1 MSARGGLVA
10 RLARSRIYVNAYALV
25 LNQVTSAG
33 LGFLYW
39 MLAARLYGVK
49 VVGVSSA
56 AISTLLLISGVAQL
70 GLNAGMYRFVPR
82 AGRHARKLIVWSYV
96 VTIVAA
102 AVFGVAVMWFLET
115 VKPGWLSLEG
125 MTPAVA
131 VLATV
136 LWSVFTF
143 QDGVLIGLRESVW
156 VLFENF
162 TYNVTKI
169 VLLVAGVWL
178 LHDAGIVGSWFIPTP
193 LVIALVT
200 WVVFAKFLRPSRLAA
215 SPDAEPPTLREVAF
229 SVTGDHAGSMV
240 AEAMIP
246 SRKPSLPTTT
256 PPSRR
261 RLKSTM

>member
-96 VTIVAA
+96 VTIVAG

-131 VLATV
+131 DNLAV
-136 LWSVFTF
+136 SF
-143 QDGVLIGLRESVW
+143 QPGVPFDDAVPTAHTELEGGRRPMSEQEALQGDRPRETSGARFRRRYPVPGA
-156 VLFENF
+156 
-162 TYNVTKI
+162 
-169 VLLVAGVWL
+169 AG
-178 LHDAGIVGSWFIPTP
+178 F
-193 LVIALVT
+193 
-200 WVVFAKFLRPSRLAA
+200 RPSRAMSKWRRA
-215 SPDAEPPTLREVAF
+215 HPARGTQSRAHGRGRRE
-229 SVTGDHAGSMV
+229 
-240 AEAMIP
+240 
-246 SRKPSLPTTT
+246 
-256 PPSRR
+256 
-261 RLKSTM
+261 